1 MCYKRKWIISNIL
14 LHVAGEWMVTK
25 NEDKRFFTSAPI
37 KFTDGKY
44 YYMYMH
50 M

>member
-1 MCYKRKWIISNIL
+1 MDGYEKWKQ
-14 LHVAGEWMVTK
+14 T
-25 NEDKRFFTSAPI
+25 FFTSTPI

-44 YYMYMH
+44 YYMYMY

>member
-1 MCYKRKWIISNIL
+1 
-14 LHVAGEWMVTK
+14 MVMK
-25 NEDKRFFTSAPI
+25 NENKRFFTSTPI

-44 YYMYMH
+44 YYMYMY